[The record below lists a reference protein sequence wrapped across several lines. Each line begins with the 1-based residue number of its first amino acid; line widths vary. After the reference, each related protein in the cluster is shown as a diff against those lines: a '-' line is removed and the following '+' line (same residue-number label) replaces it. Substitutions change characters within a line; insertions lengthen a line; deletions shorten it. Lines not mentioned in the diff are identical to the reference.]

1 MGGTQDCRLVGH
13 SVGQAAVELQPQH
26 CQRAPGLGVSCAP
39 SGSAQGTRP
48 LREENRQSNQPL
60 LAQTQVLGPCVWA
73 GLSSWLED
81 QPRGRLGPGLRNQT
95 PLFLP
100 TPRHSRLQDQERQQA
115 GLNTCSACQPPP
127 AMLLVWSPPAS
138 SHLYGLHLHHLHLY
152 GPTCI
157 IPTCMVPTCSIPT
170 QVPTIP
176 IIFTAVGNWAAPP
189 LLRGS

>member
-1 MGGTQDCRLVGH
+1 MGPRTADLWGTVLARLQWSCNLSTANGPQGWGCLVP
-13 SVGQAAVELQPQH
+13 LQ
-26 CQRAPGLGVSCAP
+26 GL
-39 SGSAQGTRP
+39 
-48 LREENRQSNQPL
+48 LREPGPRGRRTDSLVSPS
-60 LAQTQVLGPCVWA
+60 LAQTQVLGPCVSA

-81 QPRGRLGPGLRNQT
+81 QPRGRLGPRLRNQT

-100 TPRHSRLQDQERQQA
+100 SPWHRRLQDQERQQA

-138 SHLYGLHLHHLHLY
+138 SHLYDLHLHHLHLY
-152 GPTCI
+152 CPTCI
-157 IPTCMVPTCSIPT
+157 IPTCMVPTCSIPA